1 VAVKVVSSRPSRGEV
16 YLIELD
22 PTRGSEIRKSRPCLI
37 VSPDELNH
45 HLRTVIVAPMT
56 TAGRPSPFRVSCR
69 FGGKQGRVVLD
80 QLRTVDRERLR
91 KRLGAIAPATLAS
104 VLAILGEM
112 FEP

>member
-1 VAVKVVSSRPSRGEV
+1 MALKVVRGLPSRGEV

-22 PTRGSEIRKSRPCLI
+22 PTRGSEIRKTRPCMV

-56 TAGRPSPFRVSCR
+56 TAGYPSPFRLSCR
-69 FGGKQGRVVLD
+69 FAGKSGRIVLD
-80 QLRTVDRERLR
+80 QLRAVDRERLK
-91 KRLGAIAPATLAS
+91 KRLGTVTPSALAGA
-104 VLAILGEM
+104 LAILGEM